1 MKTELVRE
9 LMQTILQTRASFK
22 LAIQRGL
29 RENKIGITYEMLQI
43 MVCLWNHE
51 GVNQQMLADKTFKD
65 KASLTYLINNLEARG
80 FVERQED
87 ALDRRNKKIVLTP
100 QGYDLRVQIQPL
112 LNEIYASSAEN
123 MDENSILEAISF
135 LQKANDAFKKT
146 K

>member
-65 KASLTYLINNLEARG
+65 KASLTYLINNLETRG
-80 FVERQED
+80 FVERKED
-87 ALDRRNKKIVLTP
+87 TLDRRNKKIALTQ

-123 MDENSILEAISF
+123 MDENSIQEAISF